1 MAASPSIWYPQWLDY
16 AALHTPLSAA
26 FYLSLGDREDRSRT
40 PIMTTVSQCIR
51 RQHDLLIA
59 SSTPSTL
66 EWNVG
71 NHFQDNGLRTAKGFA
86 WVINRIQTP

>member
-1 MAASPSIWYPQWLDY
+1 MTSLENPCWVGCQTYIYSM
-16 AALHTPLSAA
+16 PLWA
-26 FYLSLGDREDRSRT
+26 
-40 PIMTTVSQCIR
+40 Q
-51 RQHDLLIA
+51 DLLIA

-66 EWNVG
+66 EWNEG